1 MAQEYKHIQLEK
13 GDTSLSS
20 KLGIYYIDFTDSLIH
35 YESDFYG
42 DKDKDGIPMIG
53 KGKDAKYY
61 PINIAQYGL
70 LLHGLW
76 LNNKDENTLSKMKA
90 CVRVIEQLMTEN
102 EKYCYW
108 EHATIN
114 SRFGLQPGW
123 TSAMA
128 QGQCISLFLRYYQ
141 ITKEE
146 KYFISAQK
154 AFRFLE
160 VPVAEGGVRAYDK
173 EGNLWLEEYPSP
185 EQPSCVLNGFIYA
198 MWGLYD
204 LYRVTKNE
212 KVKEDIDNCVLTLKN
227 TLSKYDVGYWSLYDQ
242 RTKELV
248 RYYYQKNVHV
258 PQMEVM
264 YDLTGEEIF
273 KTYYK
278 KWKKTITPFHYALVL
293 VMYRVRPRWFKLKKL
308 LGGNR

>member
-1 MAQEYKHIQLEK
+1 MAEEYKHIQLEK
-13 GDTSLSS
+13 GDTSMSPQ
-20 KLGIYYIDFTDSLIH
+20 LGVYYIDLTNSLIH

-42 DKDKDGIPMIG
+42 DKDENGIPMTG
-53 KGKDAKYY
+53 TGADAQYY

-70 LLHGLW
+70 LLHAIW
-76 LNNKDENTLSKMKA
+76 LKEKEDSYLQRMKN
-90 CVRVIEQLMTEN
+90 CVDVIWKLKAEN
-102 EKYCYW
+102 EKHCYW
-108 EHATIN
+108 QHD
-114 SRFGLQPGW
+114 SYKPRFDLTPGW

-146 KYFISAQK
+146 KYLESSKK
-154 AFRFLE
+154 AFQFMKD
-160 VPVAEGGVRAYDK
+160 VSVSEGGVRAYDN

-185 EQPSCVLNGFIYA
+185 KKPSCVLNGFIYA

-212 KVKEDIDNCVLTLKN
+212 EVKEEIDACVKTLKN
-227 TLSKYDVGYWSLYDQ
+227 TLHKYDVGYWSLYDQ

-258 PQMEVM
+258 PQMEIM
-264 YDLTGEEIF
+264 YDLTQEPIF
-273 KTYYK
+273 MKYYK
-278 KWKKTITPFHYALVL
+278 KWKKTVTPFHYAFVFI
-293 VMYRVRPRWFKLKKL
+293 MYRIRPRWLMLKNKLKL
-308 LGGNR
+308 